1 MAFLFKLEQTDF
13 KKKIF
18 TKYFH
23 VFFSMGVE
31 LLVYVYV
38 YVFIHEHTCT
48 YIHVPFSSVEDGV
61 GIPGATTCTFQILY
75 PVDYVVH

>member
-1 MAFLFKLEQTDF
+1 MCGFSLLKACTNRLQE
-13 KKKIF
+13 KIF

-23 VFFSMGVE
+23 VVFLMGVE
-31 LLVYVYV
+31 LLV

-48 YIHVPFSSVEDGV
+48 YINLNVPFSSVGDGV

-75 PVDYVVH
+75 PVDCVVH